1 MTRCVFVALAALL
14 VMDVAQ
20 LYAQPVESPAIGIE
34 WEVKNRFRLF
44 RNESDFLQHV
54 AADRGD
60 GILAAERR
68 LAQSSDGRGWARLM
82 LNSLCIDA
90 AGTVLDTC
98 ERDGVRESYISPAD
112 HLVGVIATQSPAG
125 AMCAW
130 AFEQVNTQ
138 PQALSTPC
146 DEEVRIRLRYGTPS
160 FATVTMSVEGGT
172 TATASAEILVRDL
185 LIAGLGDSVASGE
198 GNPDRPIALEDGGF
212 CFRRLLGGGQ
222 NEYFRPGRSGFRGD
236 KSCDATVRDDRVSRS
251 WAQLSAKWM
260 SAACHRSLYSYQV
273 RAALALA
280 TENRHIA
287 VTFIPLACTGSEI
300 VNGLF
305 NQRRA
310 REVTCG
316 GPGRVGPCPR
326 SVPGQIAQM
335 QAVLDKARLTQPRR
349 GFDLV
354 MLTIGANDIGFS
366 KLVANVLLEDSTE
379 RTFLSRSGDII
390 TVEDAKPQLR
400 SRLPADFA
408 RLRTALK
415 PMVGGDL
422 ARVVYV
428 TYANP
433 TLGEDGRSCPG
444 GRDGVDIHPAFGIDP
459 ARLSEVAEFVDNDFL
474 PTLRNLATCD
484 GGIICSDPAERM
496 TFVDAHQRS
505 FNRHGFCARSA
516 SDPAFDRAC
525 FSPAGES
532 FQANPVEA
540 SQQPLAC
547 GASVREFRPYA
558 ARARWIRTP
567 NDSYF
572 TAMTYP
578 DSVPITIQPADIHDA
593 LWGVLSAV
601 YGGAIH
607 PTAEGHAAMADAA
620 LPAARRVLR
629 LMPVGEEIRPEPLPG
644 IQ

>member
-1 MTRCVFVALAALL
+1 MTRSLLAGLAALL
-14 VMDVAQ
+14 MMGMAQ
-20 LYAQPVESPAIGIE
+20 PGAQPVASPGIGIE

-60 GILAAERR
+60 GILATERR
-68 LAQSSDGRGWARLM
+68 LAQSSNGRGWARLM

-112 HLVGVIATQSPAG
+112 HLVGVIATQAPTA
-125 AMCAW
+125 ATCAW
-130 AFEQVNTQ
+130 TFEQVNAQ
-138 PQALSTPC
+138 PQAISAPC
-146 DEEVRIRLRYGTPS
+146 EEEVRVRLRYGTPS
-160 FATVTMSVEGGT
+160 FATVSVAPEGDA
-172 TATASAEILVRDL
+172 TATATATAEILVRDL

-198 GNPDRPIALEDGGF
+198 GNPDRPVALEDGGF

-222 NEYFRPGRSGFRGD
+222 NEYFRPGRAGFRGD
-236 KSCDATVRDDRVSRS
+236 KSCDPTARDDRVSYS
-251 WAQLSAKWM
+251 WAQLSANWM

-273 RAALALA
+273 RSALALA

-287 VTFIPLACTGSEI
+287 VTLIPLACTGSEI

-316 GPGRVGPCPR
+316 GRGRKGPCPR

-335 QAVLDKARLTQPRR
+335 QAVMDKARR

-354 MLTIGANDIGFS
+354 LLTIGANDIGFS

-379 RTFLSRSGDII
+379 RTFLTRSGDII
-390 TVEDAKPQLR
+390 AVEDTKPQLQ
-400 SRLPADFA
+400 SRLPRDFA
-408 RLRTALK
+408 RLRAALK

-422 ARVVYV
+422 ARVVFV

-459 ARLSEVAEFVDNDFL
+459 ARLSEVAQFVDNDFL
-474 PTLRNLATCD
+474 PMLRNLATCE
-484 GGIICSDPAERM
+484 GGSVCNDPAERM

-505 FNRHGFCARSA
+505 FNSHGFCARAA

-525 FSPAGES
+525 FSPVGES
-532 FQANPVEA
+532 FQANPIEA

-558 ARARWIRTP
+558 PRARWIRTP

-593 LWGVLSAV
+593 LWGILSAV

-620 LPAARRVLR
+620 LPAARRILQ
-629 LMPVGEEIRPEPLPG
+629 LIPASGAISPEPIPG
-644 IQ
+644 VQ